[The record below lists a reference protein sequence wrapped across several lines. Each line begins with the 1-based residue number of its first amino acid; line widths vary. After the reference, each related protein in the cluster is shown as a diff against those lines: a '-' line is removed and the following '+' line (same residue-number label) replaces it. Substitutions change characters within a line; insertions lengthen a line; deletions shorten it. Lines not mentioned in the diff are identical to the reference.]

1 MVADVVLGIIKH
13 PYRQICLS
21 FSLPAENITWPAN
34 GCKVRCWTLNHR
46 SSSLSFAMDHSHPA
60 SPPPTP
66 AKKARVD
73 LLDPT
78 YEPEQVGSASTSEMA
93 SQPPVV
99 TSETSA
105 TTSGPRKIDENTDMT
120 TLTDQEIMRLM
131 EGMDHTEDVMTRVRP
146 RHLSVA
152 RLTPSSH

>member
-1 MVADVVLGIIKH
+1 LFVFLAASGKYHVAGQRL
-13 PYRQICLS
+13 Q
-21 FSLPAENITWPAN
+21 
-34 GCKVRCWTLNHR
+34 
-46 SSSLSFAMDHSHPA
+46 SSLLDVESSLKQLVIRHGSLSSRLT
-60 SPPPTP
+60 SPY
-66 AKKARVD
+66 ARKESRVD

>member
-1 MVADVVLGIIKH
+1 MSSLELSNILTARFV
-13 PYRQICLS
+13 CLS
-21 FSLPAENITWPAN
+21 PCQRKISRGRPTAAKFAVGP
-34 GCKVRCWTLNHR
+34 LNHR
-46 SSSLSFAMDHSHPA
+46 SSTLSFAMDHSHPA